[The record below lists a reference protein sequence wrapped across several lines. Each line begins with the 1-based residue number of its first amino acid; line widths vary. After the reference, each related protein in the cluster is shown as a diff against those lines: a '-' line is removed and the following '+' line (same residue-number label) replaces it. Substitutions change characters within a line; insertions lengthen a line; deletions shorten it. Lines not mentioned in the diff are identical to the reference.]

1 MGGSRPPRP
10 GAHRSPAA
18 PTGSAPR
25 PPTPSTPPA
34 PRTSVASTMVLWLF
48 VLATEERITAG
59 APEERRARGEPPSA
73 GRKPSEAAG
82 LPRRF
87 AGRQRRPQHSGEC
100 CGPAPAAARSPRR
113 AEAHSSHVTPA
124 PSPLHATPSG
134 APPFARRR
142 RVGSRLDG
150 RTRPQQPL
158 QPLALVRLADS
169 AVGASPT
176 GPGGRPCDTSAG
188 SRLPGAAPG
197 TGS

>member
-25 PPTPSTPPA
+25 PPTPSTPPH
-34 PRTSVASTMVLWLF
+34 RERASRRQWSCGCSSWLRR
-48 VLATEERITAG
+48 ERITAG

-87 AGRQRRPQHSGEC
+87 AGRQRRQQHSGEC
-100 CGPAPAAARSPRR
+100 CGQVPAAARSPRR
-113 AEAHSSHVTPA
+113 ADAHSSHVTPA

-134 APPFARRR
+134 APPFARRHPPHLVLHRSNSAPPSR
-142 RVGSRLDG
+142 REVRCAESRRCYWYTGTTLM
-150 RTRPQQPL
+150 
-158 QPLALVRLADS
+158 
-169 AVGASPT
+169 SPT
-176 GPGGRPCDTSAG
+176 TSPV
-188 SRLPGAAPG
+188 R
-197 TGS
+197 